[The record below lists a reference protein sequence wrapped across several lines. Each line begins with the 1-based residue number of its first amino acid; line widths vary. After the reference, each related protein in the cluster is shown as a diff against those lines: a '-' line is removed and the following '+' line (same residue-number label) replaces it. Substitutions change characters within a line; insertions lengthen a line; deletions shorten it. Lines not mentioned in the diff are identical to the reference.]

1 MTIAGFLKSESGFTI
16 QELLVAIV
24 AGSLLVGFSFSLY
37 LFVAK
42 IVQRD
47 IRIREHREHALQ
59 TVELI
64 ASDIEGSCSA
74 TASTDSTLELLSP
87 TRGARSYCM
96 RQRVLYRDG
105 MAFGPPHDEKWLLE
119 FRSVSAGRVALTLKS
134 FWGKDSTEARADV
147 AVPGSSALVFNTTD
161 TTRKVSAPSSSL
173 MP

>member
-1 MTIAGFLKSESGFTI
+1 MTITGFLKSEEGFTI

-24 AGSLLVGFSFSLY
+24 AGSLLVGFSFTLY

-47 IRIREHREHALQ
+47 IRTREHRESALR

-64 ASDIEGSCSA
+64 ASDVEASSSA
-74 TASTDSTLELLSP
+74 TAWTDSTLEIESP
-87 TRGARSYCM
+87 TRGKRFYCM
-96 RQRVLYRDG
+96 KQGVLFRDG
-105 MAFGPPHDEKWLLE
+105 VTLGPTNGEQWSLE

-134 FWGKDSTEARADV
+134 YWGKDSTEARADV
-147 AVPGSSALVFNTTD
+147 AVPRSSALVFNTTD
-161 TTRKVSAPSSSL
+161 TTRKVSALSSSL